1 MSTFIHDLNLYLYSK
16 IKDIIYQKFVVNLYV
31 LMLKIFISFKMHR
44 SKNKSSILFLKIIF
58 VFIKL
63 ADIFTL
69 LCRPSKSS
77 GYTFLESFEQRIC
90 CEPDKQHKENRCHEL
105 STYNQKVYLFD
116 IPHHTQRLYLHRFH
130 PCTPPF
136 WIPG

>member
-1 MSTFIHDLNLYLYSK
+1 MYLYSK
-16 IKDIIYQKFVVNLYV
+16 IKDIIYLKFVVNLYV

-58 VFIKL
+58 VLIKL
-63 ADIFTL
+63 ADIFTFVM
-69 LCRPSKSS
+69 SS
-77 GYTFLESFEQRIC
+77 LKIQRIHFLGIIC
-90 CEPDKQHKENRCHEL
+90 FEPDNQHKGHRCHEL

-130 PCTPPF
+130 PCTSPL